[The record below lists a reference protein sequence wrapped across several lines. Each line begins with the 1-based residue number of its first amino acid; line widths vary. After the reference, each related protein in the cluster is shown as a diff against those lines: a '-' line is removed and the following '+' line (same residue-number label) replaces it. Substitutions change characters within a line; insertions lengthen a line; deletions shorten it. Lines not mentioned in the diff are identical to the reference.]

1 VRIPGGW
8 WARYADNIR
17 GGTSILAPV
26 SNLGIGFD
34 RSGLGTAPTSAALN
48 QSYNAFLN
56 LTEMRAG
63 SMRAGYVITPDGVTL
78 GLDAAQNGFA
88 YTQLAPTGLAP
99 GAQSPSDWQPAT
111 GTLALDGVTAPPGPI
126 VIDMGISSS
135 ILTLPGRSQGQSFK
149 GRLRVAFLNSAGAV
163 TYTVDTLSGS
173 TTLDPSNQLN
183 PSSVESFAPLPGAYS
198 QNTPP
203 ASGQFFNTGR
213 ALFAAFAYLYDAT
226 GGYLGLK
233 AIDQQVLATASGS
246 FSAQF
251 FVNPSMP
258 TGVTNVTVR

>member
-1 VRIPGGW
+1 
-8 WARYADNIR
+8 
-17 GGTSILAPV
+17 
-26 SNLGIGFD
+26 
-34 RSGLGTAPTSAALN
+34 
-48 QSYNAFLN
+48 
-56 LTEMRAG
+56 
-63 SMRAGYVITPDGVTL
+63 
-78 GLDAAQNGFA
+78 
-88 YTQLAPTGLAP
+88 
-99 GAQSPSDWQPAT
+99 
-111 GTLALDGVTAPPGPI
+111 
-126 VIDMGISSS
+126 
-135 ILTLPGRSQGQSFK
+135 
-149 GRLRVAFLNSAGAV
+149 V